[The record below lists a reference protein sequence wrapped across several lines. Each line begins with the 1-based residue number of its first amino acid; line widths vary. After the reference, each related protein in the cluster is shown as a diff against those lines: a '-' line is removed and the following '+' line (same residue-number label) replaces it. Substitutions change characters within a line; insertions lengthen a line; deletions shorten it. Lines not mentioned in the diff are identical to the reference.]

1 MVVIPSRVFDL
12 PGHSFFFFTGFTV
25 EAWMD
30 FLLWNRSQIQKVL
43 VPLCNSVPLLHKWAH
58 LTWQVFWSST
68 QSSFQ
73 HYAGLGS
80 SDEASSS
87 ILAAFLTL
95 HLRCGSFLAIGFYH
109 PVLMSN
115 QDEWHDP
122 VQFGVSLIKNSCDI
136 NLLLVLR
143 FLFGTPTALSSHV
156 QYFTSHFL
164 INYIFQL
171 VYNTGQFYVSF

>member
-12 PGHSFFFFTGFTV
+12 PGHTFFFFYWVYSTG
-25 EAWMD
+25 MD
-30 FLLWNRSQIQKVL
+30 GFPSVKQVS
-43 VPLCNSVPLLHKWAH
+43 NSESACSLMQQCATITQVAH

-122 VQFGVSLIKNSCDI
+122 VQFGVSLIKNSYDI

-164 INYIFQL
+164 INYIF
-171 VYNTGQFYVSF
+171 